1 VGLHGKAPLFIA
13 CWKKRDMHFMIEIPY
28 ALHRYRYPFR
38 SISHVLSY
46 ARRLRMNRH
55 SINPLTVL
63 FSALFI
69 LSLTPMTQAETLKT
83 TGTVDSYF
91 SPKGGCTAAV
101 VKEIK
106 NAKTEILVQAYS
118 FASKPIARTLVDA
131 KKRGVQ
137 IEIVLDKSIRSKKH
151 SSVDFLAHE
160 GVPVWIDDKHA
171 VAHNKVMIID
181 RETLI
186 TGSFNFKKKAEKK
199 NAENLLVLKGNKPLV
214 DRYIQ
219 NFNEHKGHSEV
230 YQADN

>member
-1 VGLHGKAPLFIA
+1 VNG
-13 CWKKRDMHFMIEIPY
+13 Y
-28 ALHRYRYPFR
+28 
-38 SISHVLSY
+38 V
-46 ARRLRMNRH
+46 
-55 SINPLTVL
+55 INPLAVL
-63 FSALFI
+63 CFALLI
-69 LSLTPMTQAETLKT
+69 SLQAPMAQAETINA

-101 VKEIK
+101 VKEIS
-106 NAKTEILVQAYS
+106 NAKKEILVQAYS
-118 FASKPIARTLVDA
+118 FASKPIARALVDA

-137 IEIVLDKSIRSKKH
+137 TEIVLDKSIRTKKH
-151 SSVDFLAHE
+151 SSVDFLARE

-171 VAHNKVMIID
+171 VAHNKVVIID

-186 TGSFNFKKKAEKK
+186 TGSFNFRKKAEKK

-219 NFNEHKGHSEV
+219 NFHEHKGHSEV